1 MSTSSDQDNPDN
13 PENVP
18 APLSIA
24 ERIKILQD
32 NGFSEN
38 LKLNNNLGMSTTQ
51 NLGIPTIQNLGIS
64 TTQNVGISTT
74 QNVGMSTIQNVGMS
88 TTQNFGIPTLPTSNF
103 VSTNQTSLSNAL
115 IAPNNPNP
123 LMTSSQNNSS
133 LLENLPI
140 SDRID
145 ASILHDLLNVTN
157 NPPNILVLDIRLR
170 SVFEMGHIKT
180 KNIVCLEP
188 FLLEDGVSSETLESN
203 LKTCPEHEHEQ
214 KLFSERHNFDLVVY
228 YGHDSEIMPKNS
240 FTNLVQA
247 IFENEFQKPLKR
259 YPVFLVGGFVAWE
272 QLTGEGGVERNI
284 YNNNTQI
291 NRNAIY
297 SNAEMTNFA
306 THNTNYDSTQNGYV
320 QEISGIK
327 PSRPLTRN
335 RDRVKRNGKVLDI
348 NPNRASI
355 MLNIL
360 DFYQQPGDSST
371 QFTEDPLDN
380 TLSNDLTYNMYSK
393 QKVTPPNKP
402 LPRPIPN
409 VPNNSNN
416 SSINQSGSRLQRRK
430 TIFDHPYH
438 GFSEVKNPDYD
449 TLKRPPPPR
458 KPLPQ
463 IPPVQQT
470 LPSIIPNNNPVQM
483 KVKRP
488 EYSHTSE
495 SSFSQMGSGIGTTGL
510 RNLGNTCFMNSILQC
525 LSGTLPFARYFLD
538 GSFKRHINRD
548 NPLGT
553 KGELADKFAT
563 LIRVMWSD
571 QYVSVSPVTFKEA
584 IGCFAPQFSGSEQQ
598 DSQEFLAYLLD
609 GLHEDLNLNYHNTEI
624 NDLNQDDDDLDNL
637 PLNIASELAWE
648 KHLMRNS
655 SIVVSLFQGQF
666 CNRLMCMTC
675 GKTSTSFDVFM
686 YLSLPIPSNIKNIKR
701 VDLEMCLKSFIK
713 EEILDGNDAWNC
725 PRCNCP
731 RRTTKQLSISR
742 LPDILLIH
750 LKRFSFYGPF
760 RDKLETMVHFPIRR
774 LDLTPYVP
782 SNSSDG
788 GSRPNSQ
795 QMGPFVYDLY
805 AISNHYG
812 GLNGGHYTACV
823 RNGYRNEWHNFDDS
837 RASICDE
844 QDIVL
849 WCIDNNTVVT
859 DSQVG
864 ICTICNRYNTSPVW
878 CQTCDP
884 NKIIHW
890 WTSGNQDIDD
900 FIKEFQLNA
909 TSYENVIEW
918 IPFNKLDNIHKI
930 SDKILATWLDGVRY
944 INYETYTQSRTPP
957 CVVELKTLTKSQN
970 LLDTLKEFKNIQL
983 KNLSVY
989 GLTQNTVTNE
999 YMLVFDEFYDR
1010 SYLNGKC
1017 TICNRYNTSLSW
1029 CQTCAPQKN

>member
-13 PENVP
+13 PENAP

-32 NGFSEN
+32 NGLSEN
-38 LKLNNNLGMSTTQ
+38 LNNVNNKISKINTATVPFSQASTTQNLGMSTTHNLEMPTIQ
-51 NLGIPTIQNLGIS
+51 NLGMPTIQNIQNLGIS
-64 TTQNVGISTT
+64 TTQNVGMSTT
-74 QNVGMSTIQNVGMS
+74 QNVGMSTTQNVGMSITQNLGMS
-88 TTQNFGIPTLPTSNF
+88 TTQNLGMPTLPTSNF
-103 VSTNQTSLSNAL
+103 ASTNQTSLSNTL
-115 IAPNNPNP
+115 IASNNSNP
-123 LMTSSQNNSS
+123 LITSAQNNSS

-145 ASILHDLLNVTN
+145 VSMLHDLLNVTN

-188 FLLEDGVSSETLESN
+188 FLLEDGISSVTLESN
-203 LKTCPEHEHEQ
+203 LKTCPEHEQ
-214 KLFSERHNFDLVVY
+214 KLFAERQNFDLVVY
-228 YGHDSEIMPKNS
+228 YGHDSEIMSKNS
-240 FTNLVQA
+240 STNLVQA

-272 QLTGEGGVERNI
+272 QLTGEGGIERNI
-284 YNNNTQI
+284 YNNITQI
-291 NRNAIY
+291 NRNVIY
-297 SNAEMTNFA
+297 NNVEM
-306 THNTNYDSTQNGYV
+306 HNTNYDSTQNGYG

-335 RDRVKRNGKVLDI
+335 RDRVKRNGKVLNM

-355 MLNIL
+355 ILNTL

-371 QFTEDPLDN
+371 QFTEEPNPLDN
-380 TLSNDLTYNMYSK
+380 TLFNDLTNNMSSK
-393 QKVTPPNKP
+393 PKVIAPNKP

-409 VPNNSNN
+409 VSNNSNN

-449 TLKRPPPPR
+449 TVKRPPPPR

-624 NDLNQDDDDLDNL
+624 NDLTQDYDDIDNL

-686 YLSLPIPSNIKNIKR
+686 YLSLPIPTNIKNFKR

-760 RDKLETMVHFPIRR
+760 RDKLETTVHFPIRR

-844 QDIVL
+844 RDIVL
-849 WCIDNNTVVT
+849 WCVDNTVVT
-859 DSQVG
+859 D
-864 ICTICNRYNTSPVW
+864 R
-878 CQTCDP
+878 
-884 NKIIHW
+884 
-890 WTSGNQDIDD
+890 
-900 FIKEFQLNA
+900 
-909 TSYENVIEW
+909 
-918 IPFNKLDNIHKI
+918 
-930 SDKILATWLDGVRY
+930 
-944 INYETYTQSRTPP
+944 
-957 CVVELKTLTKSQN
+957 
-970 LLDTLKEFKNIQL
+970 
-983 KNLSVY
+983 
-989 GLTQNTVTNE
+989 
-999 YMLVFDEFYDR
+999 
-1010 SYLNGKC
+1010 
-1017 TICNRYNTSLSW
+1017 
-1029 CQTCAPQKN
+1029 